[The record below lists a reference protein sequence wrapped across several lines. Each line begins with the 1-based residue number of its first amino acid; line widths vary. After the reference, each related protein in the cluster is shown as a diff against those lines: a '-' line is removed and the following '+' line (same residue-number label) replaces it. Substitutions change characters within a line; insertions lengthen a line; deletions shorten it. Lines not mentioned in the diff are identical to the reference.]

1 MLQSLILV
9 NFALILLI
17 KVYCKL
23 TTGICRNSKHLVG
36 KVAIVTGGNKGIG
49 FETAKNFAERGARV
63 ILACRSEAL
72 GTTARDEII
81 AATGNSDVHY
91 RHLDLSSLASL
102 RAFAAGIIKTEKRL
116 DILVNNAGVY
126 EVPNEKTEDGLLL
139 AAQTNHF
146 GPFLLTCL
154 LLPLLKT
161 SAPSRIINVSS
172 MAHRR
177 GTVDLN
183 NLNAEKETSET
194 FSYAKVYANT
204 KLYNILI
211 TVELAERLKGT
222 GVTANSLHPG
232 VVSTDIL
239 LKLKSKWTRALMP
252 YISKFF
258 KTQWEGAQTS
268 IYLAVS
274 PEVEGVSGKY
284 FADCHEANVT
294 RLAVDRDI
302 ARKLWEVSEKMVGLK

>member
-1 MLQSLILV
+1 MIESLVLV
-9 NFALILLI
+9 NIALIFLI

-23 TTGICRNSKHLVG
+23 TTGLCRNSKHLVG

-63 ILACRSEAL
+63 ILACRSEEL
-72 GTTARDEII
+72 GSAARDQII
-81 AATGNSDVHY
+81 ASTGNSDVHY
-91 RHLDLSSLASL
+91 RHLDLSSLASV
-102 RAFAAGIIKTEKRL
+102 RTFADGIIKSENRL

-126 EVPNEKTEDGLLL
+126 EVPYEKTKDGLLL

-172 MAHRR
+172 MVHRN
-177 GTVDLN
+177 GTVDLD
-183 NLNAEKETSET
+183 NLNAEKETKET
-194 FSYAKVYANT
+194 YSYRKVYANT
-204 KLYNILI
+204 KLYNILM

-239 LKLKSKWTRALMP
+239 LKLKSNWIRKLMP
-252 YISKFF
+252 YISKLF

-274 PEVEGVSGKY
+274 PEVEGVSGNKTMS
-284 FADCHEANVT
+284 ADGFI
-294 RLAVDRDI
+294 RLVFLNLCVR
-302 ARKLWEVSEKMVGLK
+302 